1 MYSEG
6 MLNKKGEKMSKH
18 ERLVKRLD
26 NIDAE
31 YQGKIDKVKAEW
43 EKQSA
48 IVWHQI
54 MEERKEMAND

>member
-1 MYSEG
+1 
-6 MLNKKGEKMSKH
+6 MSKQ
-18 ERLVKRLD
+18 ERLIKRLD